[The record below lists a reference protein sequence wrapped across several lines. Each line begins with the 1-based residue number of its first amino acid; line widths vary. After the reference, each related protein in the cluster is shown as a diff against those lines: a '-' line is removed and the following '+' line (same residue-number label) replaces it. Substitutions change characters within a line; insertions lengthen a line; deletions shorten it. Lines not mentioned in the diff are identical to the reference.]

1 MCVIERFRLIHPDG
15 FPEATQRLRHCQF
28 GTPSAPCNATRVVNA
43 MDEHFNPAP
52 EAPLPP
58 PQVPIMEPR
67 RAERRRS
74 PERKKKPQKFYDD
87 IKMVFDFHIP
97 FTSHGRKTAKKPR
110 KESRPANGR
119 DRPITPVYPAAPPKF
134 GNPQPLVGAYPG
146 PGMIPFPPPPAPRGP
161 AAPTP
166 PIIVHSISST
176 DSSPSPISPLREHHR
191 PRARSLSLN
200 RQYNKHKEAMREL
213 ERRKHVERAAR
224 LRAEREAQ
232 RLRDE
237 RDRERRHNEDLR
249 IRAQRRLNDQR
260 RLQIED
266 ADRQRRRQSQEQR
279 ERVDAAIRRREA
291 EAIVEVERR
300 VADRRRRE
308 EEVMQERM
316 QEERDRLTRQRLA
329 RIPRGPRHA
338 AVVHHHYERENN
350 DFQQRA
356 REEFEGRGDWVLNQA
371 FRAEQSRPVGRG
383 ARQDLQP
390 RWPRAN
396 GLRRRGTIAA
406 GERRVYDDDFRRWG
420 RRWF

>member
-1 MCVIERFRLIHPDG
+1 
-15 FPEATQRLRHCQF
+15 
-28 GTPSAPCNATRVVNA
+28 

-58 PQVPIMEPR
+58 PQVPIIEPR
-67 RAERRRS
+67 RTERRPS

-87 IKMVFDFHIP
+87 IKMVFDLHIP
-97 FTSHGRKTAKKPR
+97 FTSHSRKKAKKPK
-110 KESRPANGR
+110 KESRPADAR

-146 PGMIPFPPPPAPRGP
+146 PGMIPIPPPPPPRGP

-176 DSSPSPISPLREHHR
+176 DSSPSPISPWREHHR

-213 ERRKHVERAAR
+213 ERRKHVDRVAAETAKR
-224 LRAEREAQ
+224 LSAEREAQ

-237 RDRERRHNEDLR
+237 VDRERRHNDDLR
-249 IRAQRRLNDQR
+249 IRAQRRLDDQR
-260 RLQIED
+260 RLRIKD
-266 ADRQRRRQSQEQR
+266 ADR
-279 ERVDAAIRRREA
+279 VAAAIVARDRRREEA
-291 EAIVEVERR
+291 EAVVEAERR
-300 VADRRRRE
+300 RRRRRRE
-308 EEVMQERM
+308 EEERI
-316 QEERDRLTRQRLA
+316 QEEQDRLTRQRRA

-338 AVVHHHYERENN
+338 AVVHHHHHHHERENN

-356 REEFEGRGDWVLNQA
+356 REEFQGRGDWVLNEA
-371 FRAEQSRPVGRG
+371 IRAEQSRPVGRG
-383 ARQDLQP
+383 APQDLQP
-390 RWPRAN
+390 RWRRAN

-420 RRWF
+420 PRWF

>member
-1 MCVIERFRLIHPDG
+1 
-15 FPEATQRLRHCQF
+15 
-28 GTPSAPCNATRVVNA
+28 
-43 MDEHFNPAP
+43 MDEHFSPAP

-58 PQVPIMEPR
+58 PQVPIIEPR
-67 RAERRRS
+67 RTEQRRS

-97 FTSHGRKTAKKPR
+97 FTSHSRKKAKKPR
-110 KESRPANGR
+110 KESRPADAR
-119 DRPITPVYPAAPPKF
+119 DRPITPVYPAAPLKF

-146 PGMIPFPPPPAPRGP
+146 PGMIPIPPPAPPRGP

-176 DSSPSPISPLREHHR
+176 DSSPPLISPLREHHR
-191 PRARSLSLN
+191 HRARSLSLN
-200 RQYNKHKEAMREL
+200 RRYEERKEATRET
-213 ERRKHVERAAR
+213 ERRKHVERVAFAENAKR

-237 RDRERRHNEDLR
+237 VDRERRHKEDLR
-249 IRAQRRLNDQR
+249 IRAQRLLDDQR

-266 ADRQRRRQSQEQR
+266 ADRQRRQSQE
-279 ERVDAAIRRREA
+279 RVAAAIVARRRRRELDRRREA
-291 EAIVEVERR
+291 EAEVEAQRR
-300 VADRRRRE
+300 RRRRE
-308 EEVMQERM
+308 EERM
-316 QEERDRLTRQRLA
+316 QEERDRLTRQRRA
-329 RIPRGPRHA
+329 RIPRSPRHA
-338 AVVHHHYERENN
+338 AVVHHHHHHLHECEND

-356 REEFEGRGDWVLNQA
+356 REEFEGRGDWVLNEA
-371 FRAEQSRPVGRG
+371 IRAERSRPVGRG
-383 ARQDLQP
+383 APQDLQP
-390 RWPRAN
+390 RWPRDN